1 MSPTC
6 QPANQR
12 RGPVSKG
19 EFPNLLGLY
28 SRSYPTTS
36 LNHFFLWLRLG
47 LPDSSD
53 RLLRGLRAASGH
65 GGEASVWALQTLTVE
80 GSTIP
85 GSGGGS

>member
-36 LNHFFLWLRLG
+36 LNHFFLCLRLG
-47 LPDSSD
+47 LRTHLTACSEVYGQPQVTVGRPVS
-53 RLLRGLRAASGH
+53 GLSK
-65 GGEASVWALQTLTVE
+65 L
-80 GSTIP
+80 
-85 GSGGGS
+85 